1 MLKRTVLL
9 MAGVL
14 CLHTATEA
22 QILKKAS
29 GILKSASGGSTSSST
44 GSNVSE
50 SEAGMGIKEALEKG
64 VSAGISLLNKE
75 NGFFGNELYKVLLP
89 PDALKAEKALR
100 SIGLGSQVD
109 KAILQINRAAEEAVG
124 FAKPIF
130 VNAIKQMTITD
141 ALSLLTGGSKRA
153 VTDYFQNKTT
163 SQLTAA
169 FSPVIDSALNK
180 TSATKYYG
188 DIVTKYNSLPTTFNK
203 INPDLKGYVTEKAVK
218 ALFDQIAKEELAIR
232 ENPAARTTDLL
243 KKVFGGKS

>member
-1 MLKRTVLL
+1 MRTMLKRTVLL

-14 CLHTATEA
+14 CLHTVTEA

-29 GILKSASGGSTSSST
+29 GILKSASTGGSTA
-44 GSNVSE
+44 NVSE
-50 SEAGMGIKEALEKG
+50 NEAGMGIKEALEKG

-89 PDALKAEKALR
+89 PDALKAERALR

-130 VNAIKQMTITD
+130 VNAIKQMTIND
-141 ALSLLTGGSKRA
+141 ALALLTSGNKRSA
-153 VTDYFQNKTT
+153 TDFFQNKTT
-163 SQLTAA
+163 AQLTAA
-169 FSPVIDSALNK
+169 FSPVIDSALNT

-203 INPDLKGYVTEKAVK
+203 LNPDLKGYVTEKAVK
-218 ALFDQIAKEELAIR
+218 ALFDQIAKEELSIR
-232 ENPAARTTDLL
+232 ENPAARTSELL
-243 KKVFGGKS
+243 KKVFGGNS